1 MLRMKYL
8 GQREIQKNN
17 DVYRVSQ
24 AAKTLARLVL
34 EARKRMSVVTG
45 FDLNMV

>member
-1 MLRMKYL
+1 MPKLIQVFAMLRMESL

-24 AAKTLARLVL
+24 AAK
-34 EARKRMSVVTG
+34 KRWPA
-45 FDLNMV
+45 